1 MEVRRSL
8 EFFSGFWSAGRP
20 HTGLYAFL
28 LAFVSFKFFGWT
40 DWETGLSIAFAFSF
54 ITMSIMRFN
63 DLIDAHND
71 RRKNKTF
78 AYEHHRA
85 LFLGWCLE
93 GVLICGM
100 LVQVWLS
107 SHQSALFC
115 ALVWVVGLLYS
126 FTPRWYRVQNVIV
139 AICSGAPALSAA
151 SYFGTFEQHSLFT
164 FFMFT
169 ALIWV
174 SEVHKDVEDV
184 KTDVGYKV
192 TLPTELGS
200 SKSILLL
207 IGSLHIVAALFFWH
221 PVIWLQLVAVTLVP
235 YLAYAQGLSLV
246 DHTQINTA
254 FTAMNRVI
262 KGIGLVLFIY

>member
-1 MEVRRSL
+1 MDVHRSL
-8 EFFSGFWSAGRP
+8 GFLSGFWSAGRP

-28 LAFVSFKFFGWT
+28 LAFVSFKFFSWT
-40 DWETGLSIAFAFSF
+40 DWETGLSIAFAFCL

-63 DLIDAHND
+63 DLIDAQND
-71 RRKNKTF
+71 RRKHKTF
-78 AYEHHRA
+78 AHEHYRA
-85 LFLGWCLE
+85 LSLGWCLE
-93 GVLICGM
+93 GILICSV
-100 LVQVWLS
+100 LVYVWLS

-139 AICSGAPALSAA
+139 AICSGSPALSAA
-151 SYFGTFEQHSLFT
+151 SYFGTFERHSLFT

-184 KTDVGYKV
+184 KTDVDYKV

-207 IGSLHIVAALFFWH
+207 IASLHIVAALFFWH
-221 PVIWLQLVAVTLVP
+221 PVMWLQLLAVTLVP
-235 YLAYAQGLSLV
+235 YLAYAQGLSLI
-246 DHTQINTA
+246 DHSQIKKA
-254 FTAMNRVI
+254 FTAMNALI
-262 KGIGLVLFIY
+262 AGIGLTLFVY